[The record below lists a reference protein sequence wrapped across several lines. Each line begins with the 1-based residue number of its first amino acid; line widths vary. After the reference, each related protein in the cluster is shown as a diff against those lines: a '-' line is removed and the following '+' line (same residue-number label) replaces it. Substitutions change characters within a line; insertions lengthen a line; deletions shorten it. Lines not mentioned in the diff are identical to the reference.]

1 MPFLLWVVFPY
12 SILMGCCSLML
23 EDRERDD

>member
-23 EDRERDD
+23 EDHKRDD

>member
-12 SILMGCCSLML
+12 SILMGCCSLMI
-23 EDRERDD
+23 EDRKRDD